1 MALLKFSYKR
11 TYNPREMIE
20 MDRFVHKMSGKEI
33 EDIKRE
39 SIASAGTMK
48 DTGMTI
54 NRWTEAYSSNDNL
67 NLHQDGPD
75 DPRIPEK

>member
-1 MALLKFSYKR
+1 
-11 TYNPREMIE
+11 MIE

-48 DTGMTI
+48 DTGMTM
-54 NRWTEAYSSNDNL
+54 NRWTKAFAGNDNFT
-67 NLHQDGPD
+67 HAQDGPD